1 MRSSVGEIL
10 ERQRASGMDD
20 SSHHWFVQT
29 DFGALLGP
37 MPGDTLAE
45 MARTGA
51 LLVRDQVREG
61 TDGEWR
67 SAGEVPGLFDEQTP
81 SLGLLTSTL
90 EDIFAPQAAS
100 SHDSVASKRV
110 SHSRS
115 TRSDFKSSASVETS
129 ELAFETDAPLIVPPA
144 TVLSVLNVNT
154 LKFDVDVPL
163 LAPQKSSSFPA
174 TVMAPPSVTNLPAHA
189 VSALPSP
196 TPSAME
202 APVNADVSAPVLESP
217 SRQESEAVFST
228 PPGWQSGTST
238 ASRWQPTTRRSA
250 RKFRFDKQTA
260 LRCGVA
266 AFALALL
273 IAAWSLWPS
282 QRQDLF
288 VNYSSIYK
296 ELQNR
301 RDDDQDFAGWTEF
314 VARATTQLDESLP
327 WLEGRAVPG
336 DREKSLLLY
345 AGRDLRE
352 FVNLPRTARN
362 PHQKRLDVFF
372 EQLTELYAGK

>member
-1 MRSSVGEIL
+1 
-10 ERQRASGMDD
+10 MDD
-20 SSHHWFVQT
+20 SSQHWFVQT

-37 MPGDTLAE
+37 MPDDALAE

-51 LLVRDQVREG
+51 LLVRDRVREG

-67 SAGEVPGLFDEQTP
+67 SAGEIPGLFDEQTP
-81 SLGLLTSTL
+81 SLGLMASTL
-90 EDIFAPQAAS
+90 EDIFAPQTTS
-100 SHDSVASKRV
+100 SRESVASR
-110 SHSRS
+110 HAPPSRS
-115 TRSDFKSSASVETS
+115 TRSEFKASASVETS

-144 TVLSVLNVNT
+144 TIPSVPDIDT
-154 LKFDVDVPL
+154 LEFDVDVPL
-163 LAPQKSSSFPA
+163 LAPPKTSDFPP
-174 TVMAPPSVTNLPAHA
+174 TIMTPPSVTSPPAHE
-189 VSALPSP
+189 VSALPTP
-196 TPSAME
+196 APSAME
-202 APVNADVSAPVLESP
+202 ALVRADVSAPTFESP
-217 SRQESEAVFST
+217 SRQESQAVFST

-250 RKFRFDKQTA
+250 RKFRLDKLTA
-260 LRCGVA
+260 WRCGA
-266 AFALALL
+266 AAIVLLLL
-273 IAAWSLWPS
+273 IAAWSLWPR

-296 ELQNR
+296 ELQLR
-301 RDDDQDFAGWTEF
+301 REDNQDFAGWTEF

-327 WLEGRAVPG
+327 WLEIRAVPG
-336 DREKSLLLY
+336 DHEKSLLLY

-372 EQLTELYAGK
+372 EQLTELYAGH

>member
-1 MRSSVGEIL
+1 
-10 ERQRASGMDD
+10 MDD
-20 SSHHWFVQT
+20 SSQHWFVQT

-37 MPGDTLAE
+37 MPDDALAE

-81 SLGLLTSTL
+81 SLGLMTSTL
-90 EDIFAPQAAS
+90 EDLFTSPTTSSRAS
-100 SHDSVASKRV
+100 FASKRAPNA
-110 SHSRS
+110 
-115 TRSDFKSSASVETS
+115 SASAETS

-144 TVLSVLNVNT
+144 TIPSVPDIDT
-154 LKFDVDVPL
+154 LEFDVDIPL
-163 LAPQKSSSFPA
+163 LAPQKTSNRPP
-174 TVMAPPSVTNLPAHA
+174 TIMAPPSVTSPPAHE
-189 VSALPSP
+189 VSALLSP
-196 TPSAME
+196 TPLAME
-202 APVNADVSAPVLESP
+202 APVHADVSVPAFESP
-217 SRQESEAVFST
+217 SRQESEAVFSA

-250 RKFRFDKQTA
+250 RKFRLDKQTA

-266 AFALALL
+266 AIVLLLL
-273 IAAWSLWPS
+273 IAAWSLWPR

-296 ELQNR
+296 ELQLR
-301 RDDDQDFAGWTEF
+301 REDNQDFAGWTEF

-327 WLEGRAVPG
+327 WLEVRAVPG
-336 DREKSLLLY
+336 DHEKSLLLY
-345 AGRDLRE
+345 VGRDLRE

-372 EQLTELYAGK
+372 EQLTELYAGH